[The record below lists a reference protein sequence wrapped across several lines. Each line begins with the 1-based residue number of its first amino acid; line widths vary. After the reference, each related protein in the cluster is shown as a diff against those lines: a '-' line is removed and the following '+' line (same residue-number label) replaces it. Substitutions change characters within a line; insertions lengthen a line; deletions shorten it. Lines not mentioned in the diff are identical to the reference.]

1 MSRIN
6 VDGNLHALSQYERR
20 MDEIDQVNEQYEA
33 ESKEYAFEA
42 IVTGD
47 VLFDYVAEL
56 PTSVYEE
63 MAVALYKCNEDKEP
77 DYCEF
82 GRVFIKRLT
91 KDIVESD
98 HFDGIAEQWVEDQ
111 QGL

>member
-1 MSRIN
+1 MNRIN
-6 VDGNLHALSQYERR
+6 VDGNLAALSEYERR
-20 MDEIDQVNEQYEA
+20 MDAIDQANEQYEA

-56 PTSVYEE
+56 PTAVYEE
-63 MAVALYKCNEDKEP
+63 MAIALYKCNEDKEP
-77 DYCEF
+77 DYAKF
-82 GRVFIKRLT
+82 GKMFIKRLT

-98 HFDGIAEQWVEDQ
+98 CFNEAAEQWIEDK
-111 QGL
+111 QGN